1 MGNRANA
8 KDSAAEQASH
18 ATALTECLGGSYDVP
33 RAEALRGLVMQHPR
47 NLLQDLGDQGPMALG
62 VLSERL
68 ITAADIVGF
77 SYLVKAGLI
86 QAGEHKLH
94 ITDAGRRALKVL
106 PLVLEH
112 SRERHGAVSGSR
124 NS

>member
-1 MGNRANA
+1 MNDGLHDNRDGSEHISHGDLL
-8 KDSAAEQASH
+8 KAS
-18 ATALTECLGGSYDVP
+18 LGGTYPVP
-33 RAEALRGLVMQHPR
+33 RAEALRGLLVDHPR
-47 NLLQDLGDQGPMALG
+47 QLLEQLGLSSPLEIT

-68 ITAADIVGF
+68 TSAADIIGF

-106 PLVLEH
+106 PLVLE
-112 SRERHGAVSGSR
+112 RAKERSGAVSGPDA
-124 NS
+124 